1 MWSINKMRDNMYGK
15 RTASNREM
23 FIGVLLGVLVYSFTG
38 YTAAVIIGLLVGL
51 ILSKRNR
58 EEKEAEN

>member
-1 MWSINKMRDNMYGK
+1 MYGK